1 MAHRTT
7 VATSYKWRLILI
19 ALVCLGYAGLCVKD
33 GAFTYP
39 AQIEKR
45 AFYNQ
50 FVEDNGPDPALWA
63 AKARELGWPIEEPD
77 KKEEKD
83 ILTQWV
89 QFAIVFPIG
98 FFHLCLF
105 VRWGRRFI
113 EGDEAGVRTNGGK
126 SFTWDQVTEVD
137 ATKWDRKGIARIA
150 YDTGGGTGL
159 LVLDDWKLER
169 TPADAIFDLLRANV
183 DADKIKGLTS
193 NPGESDA
200 EAEDGGVESREDVSE
215 PVDSV

>member
-77 KKEEKD
+77 TKEEKD

-150 YDTGGGTGL
+150 YDTGGGKRPAGL
-159 LVLDDWKLER
+159 GRLEAR
-169 TPADAIFDLLRANV
+169 TYPGRRDLRSAACERGRGQDQGASLE
-183 DADKIKGLTS
+183 
-193 NPGESDA
+193 PG
-200 EAEDGGVESREDVSE
+200 
-215 PVDSV
+215 